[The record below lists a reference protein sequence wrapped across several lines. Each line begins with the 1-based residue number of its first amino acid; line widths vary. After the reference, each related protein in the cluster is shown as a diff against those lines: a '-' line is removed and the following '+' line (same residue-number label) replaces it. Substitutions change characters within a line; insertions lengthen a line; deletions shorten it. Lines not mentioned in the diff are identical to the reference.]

1 MKVVKIFYLHGI
13 LKNIVL
19 DHILKI
25 ITIWDIM
32 NSYRT
37 HIKIVGE
44 ILDTATYSV
53 DEHEGTSITHLIRKA
68 NISHGRLSTILNN
81 LVSQGLLEQVNSK
94 GSCRYKISSSGQEF
108 LSAYKTFRDFSEDFG
123 LTI

>member
-1 MKVVKIFYLHGI
+1 M
-13 LKNIVL
+13 
-19 DHILKI
+19 
-25 ITIWDIM
+25 T
-32 NSYRT
+32 SYRA

-44 ILDTATYSV
+44 ILDTTMYNV
-53 DEHEGTSITHLIRKA
+53 DQHDGASITHLIRKA
-68 NISHGRLSTILNN
+68 NVSHGRLSTILNN

>member
-1 MKVVKIFYLHGI
+1 MSMWYNMG
-13 LKNIVL
+13 
-19 DHILKI
+19 
-25 ITIWDIM
+25 T
-32 NSYRT
+32 YRT
-37 HIKIVGE
+37 HISIVGQ
-44 ILDTATYSV
+44 ILDSTTGEI
-53 DEHEGTSITHLIRKA
+53 DEDDGANITHLIRKA

>member
-1 MKVVKIFYLHGI
+1 VPEHRTQI
-13 LKNIVL
+13 
-19 DHILKI
+19 KI
-25 ITIWDIM
+25 I
-32 NSYRT
+32 
-37 HIKIVGE
+37 GE
-44 ILDTATYSV
+44 ILDTTTNEI
-53 DEHEGTSITHLIRKA
+53 DEHEGTTITHIIRKA
-68 NISHGRLSTILNN
+68 NISHGRISTILNN

>member
-1 MKVVKIFYLHGI
+1 MV
-13 LKNIVL
+13 
-19 DHILKI
+19 
-25 ITIWDIM
+25 T
-32 NSYRT
+32 YRT

-44 ILDTATYSV
+44 ILDTTMDSV
-53 DEHEGTSITHLIRKA
+53 DEHEGASITHLIRKA
-68 NISHGRLSTILNN
+68 KVSHGRLSRILGI